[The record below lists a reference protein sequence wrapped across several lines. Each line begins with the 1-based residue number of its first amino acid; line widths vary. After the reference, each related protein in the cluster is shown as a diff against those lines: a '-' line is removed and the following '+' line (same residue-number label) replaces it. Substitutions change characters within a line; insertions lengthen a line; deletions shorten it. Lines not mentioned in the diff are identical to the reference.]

1 MWTLCRVG
9 RKPRGVKLRACSL
22 AGWRGCELR
31 AGVRRDTWPMPL
43 RTWPPLSRLCAL
55 EPGSS
60 HPCARFPHFDRERQ
74 PPPRPTLRPMKVN

>member
-1 MWTLCRVG
+1 MGKTILQSRQEAPGC
-9 RKPRGVKLRACSL
+9 KTQACSL

-31 AGVRRDTWPMPL
+31 AGVRRGTWHMPSG
-43 RTWPPLSRLCAL
+43 TWPPVSRLCAL

-74 PPPRPTLRPMKVN
+74 PLPARRSGP